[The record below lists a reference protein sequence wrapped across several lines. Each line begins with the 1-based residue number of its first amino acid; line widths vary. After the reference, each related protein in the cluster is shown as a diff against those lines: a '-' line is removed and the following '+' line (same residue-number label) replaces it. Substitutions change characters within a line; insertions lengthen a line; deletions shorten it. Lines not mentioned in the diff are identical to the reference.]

1 MVKVKMTRYCFIKG
15 KQYSV
20 GDIAEVIENDA
31 RYLMAIEKAVTYVG
45 NPEPKMVKKG
55 RKQMDLVADI
65 RTMLN
70 DFGVSATLTDVSA
83 GTSTTVKGIFSNE
96 SEEVDVGD
104 VQVEITEP
112 HFNCVY
118 DDVSHAVENDTIVIS
133 GTTYKI
139 AGAIKKD
146 VSGYEA
152 ILILKNS

>member
-1 MVKVKMTRYCFIKG
+1 MHKIKITRDCFIKG
-15 KQYSV
+15 KHYGV
-20 GDIAEVIENDA
+20 GDIAEVIEKD
-31 RYLMAIEKAVTYVG
+31 RDLLFAIEKAVAYDG
-45 NPEPKMVKKG
+45 KPEPKMVKKG

-104 VQVEITEP
+104 ITVDVTEP

-118 DDVSHAVENDTIVIS
+118 ADVSHAVENDTLLIGS
-133 GTTYKI
+133 TTYKI

-146 VSGYEA
+146 ISGYEA

>member
-1 MVKVKMTRYCFIKG
+1 
-15 KQYSV
+15 
-20 GDIAEVIENDA
+20 
-31 RYLMAIEKAVTYVG
+31 
-45 NPEPKMVKKG
+45 
-55 RKQMDLVADI
+55 MDLVADI

-83 GTSTTVKGIFSNE
+83 STSTTVKGIFSNE

-104 VQVEITEP
+104 IQVEGTEP

-118 DDVSHAVENDTIVIS
+118 DDVSQAVENDTLLIGS
-133 GTTYKI
+133 TTYKI

-146 VSGYEA
+146 IPGYEA

>member
-1 MVKVKMTRYCFIKG
+1 MHKVKITRDCYIKG
-15 KQYSV
+15 KSY
-20 GDIAEVIENDA
+20 GAGEIAEVIEKDA
-31 RYLMAIEKAVTYVG
+31 HYLMAIEKAVAYDG
-45 NPEPKMVKKG
+45 KPEPKMVKKG
-55 RKQMDLVADI
+55 RRQMDLVADI

-104 VQVEITEP
+104 VQVEISEP

-118 DDVSHAVENDTIVIS
+118 SDVSHAVENDTIAIS

-146 VSGYEA
+146 ISGYEA